1 MDTTK
6 KECEISDEDLRAAL
20 KEMRTYVDVTGEDLK
35 KIYSIALRHAEDRL
49 ASKIAAGDVMT
60 QKVITAKR
68 DSDIH
73 EVSALLSENR
83 ISGLP
88 VVDEE
93 NHVIGIVSE
102 ADILSMA
109 GMEKGHTFK
118 DILRHILGKPLPER
132 KHGRDRI
139 GDIMSFPAITT
150 RPEVDIREIAGILE
164 SKRIKRLPVVDSENR
179 LLGII
184 SREDIVRVISKN

>member
-1 MDTTK
+1 MDTVK
-6 KECEISDEDLRAAL
+6 KECEISDDDLRAAL
-20 KEMRTYVDVTGEDLK
+20 KEMGTYVDVTEEDLK
-35 KIYSIALRHAEDRL
+35 KIYSIALKHAGERL
-49 ASKIAAGDVMT
+49 ASKIAVEDVMT
-60 QKVITAKR
+60 KRVITAR
-68 DSDIH
+68 ADSDIH
-73 EVSALLSENR
+73 EVSALLSKNR

-102 ADILSMA
+102 ADILLMA

-118 DILRHILGKPLPER
+118 DILKHILGESLPKH
-132 KHGRDRI
+132 KHGDRTE
-139 GDIMSFPAITT
+139 DIMSSPAITT
-150 RPEVDIREIAGILE
+150 RPEADIRGVAGILE

-184 SREDIVRVISKN
+184 SRADIVRAMSKK

>member
-6 KECEISDEDLRAAL
+6 HECEISDDDLRAAL
-20 KEMRTYVDVTGEDLK
+20 KEMGGYVDVTEEDLK
-35 KIYSIALRHAEDRL
+35 RIYSIALRHAEERL
-49 ASKIAAGDVMT
+49 ALKITAGDVMT
-60 QKVITAKR
+60 KGVITAKG
-68 DSDIH
+68 DSDIR
-73 EVSALLSENR
+73 EVSALLSQNR

-93 NHVIGIVSE
+93 DHVIGVVSE
-102 ADILSMA
+102 ADILFMA

-118 DILRHILGKPLPER
+118 DILRHILGDPLPKR
-132 KHGRDRI
+132 KHGDRI
-139 GDIMSFPAITT
+139 GDIMSSPAITT
-150 RPEVDIREIAGILE
+150 RPEADIREVAGILE

-184 SREDIVRVISKN
+184 SRADIVRAMSRK

>member
-6 KECEISDEDLRAAL
+6 KEYEISDDDLRAAL
-20 KEMRTYVDVTGEDLK
+20 KDMRIYVDVTEEDLK
-35 KIYSIALRHAEDRL
+35 KIYSIALRHAQERL
-49 ASKIAAGDVMT
+49 APKIAVGDVMT
-60 QKVITAKR
+60 KRVITAKG

-73 EVSALLSENR
+73 EVSVLLSENR

-88 VVDEE
+88 VVDKG

-109 GMEKGHTFK
+109 GMQKGHTFK
-118 DILRHILGKPLPER
+118 DILRHILGEPLPKPNR
-132 KHGRDRI
+132 GDRI
-139 GDIMSFPAITT
+139 GDIMSSPAITT
-150 RPEVDIREIAGILE
+150 RPEADIKEVAGILE

-184 SREDIVRVISKN
+184 SRADIVRAMSRK